1 MKRKAPFRPARDD
14 AGENCA
20 PQITGSRAHV
30 QSAPSRVLMTEGA
43 SREERAAKSREHKN
57 GRYQLPAHYFSR
69 ECQRYHDGSV
79 EAVSDAVIVCIAG
92 ETASAY
98 LEEERIPSV
107 KPISYEDVR
116 EMFFQTRTQ
125 SPCMFPCGMSV

>member
-1 MKRKAPFRPARDD
+1 M
-14 AGENCA
+14 
-20 PQITGSRAHV
+20 
-30 QSAPSRVLMTEGA
+30 MEGA
-43 SREERAAKSREHKN
+43 SWEERAPKSREHKN
-57 GRYQLPAHYFSR
+57 GRYQLPAHYFYR
-69 ECQRYHDGSV
+69 ECQRYHNESG

-92 ETASAY
+92 KTASAY

-107 KPISYEDVR
+107 KPISHEDVH